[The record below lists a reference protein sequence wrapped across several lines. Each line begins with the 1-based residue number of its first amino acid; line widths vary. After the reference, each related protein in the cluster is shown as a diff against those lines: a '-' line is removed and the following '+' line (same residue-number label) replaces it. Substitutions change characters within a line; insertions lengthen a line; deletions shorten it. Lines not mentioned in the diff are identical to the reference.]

1 MKSVILCEGG
11 DDLWF
16 LAYYL
21 HKRARWAP
29 TAIINSIWKNYQI
42 SALNNRQEVKCFS
55 CGNDHV
61 VIWSAC
67 GKDSFEK
74 SIQSVLH
81 LIDTYPFD
89 PVDSIAIVRDRDDD
103 STPQILESMESWIGN
118 NIRLENKTTSTLY
131 REIDDCYVKTYFTP
145 VIIPFSEEGAIET
158 ILKRAIKEQGEEES
172 TIVDEADKYISAL
185 MTTGLVGNKYLSHSR
200 LVLKARYSAV
210 IAATNPDHSTGLF
223 QSMVMACP
231 WEQSSH
237 VKEHFDVV
245 LNAISEKESFEKS
258 LRL

>member
-21 HKRARWAP
+21 HKCARWAP
-29 TAIINSIWKNYQI
+29 TASINSVWKNYRI
-42 SALNNRQEVKCFS
+42 TALNNRQEVKCFS
-55 CGNDHV
+55 CGNNHV
-61 VIWSAC
+61 AIWSVC

-74 SIQSVLH
+74 PVRSLMH

-89 PVDSIAIVRDRDDD
+89 PVDSIVIVRDRDDD
-103 STPQILESMESWIGN
+103 SIPQILQSMESWIGN
-118 NIRLENKTTSTLY
+118 SIRLENKTTSMLD
-131 REIDDCYVKTYFTP
+131 REIDDCDVETYVTP

-185 MTTGLVGNKYLSHSR
+185 MATGLVGNKYLSHSR

-210 IAATNPDHSTGLF
+210 IAATNPDHSTSLF

-231 WEQSSH
+231 WEQSPH
-237 VKEHFDVV
+237 VREHFNVV
-245 LNAISEKESFEKS
+245 LNAITENV
-258 LRL
+258 